1 MFCGSVEHLKRD
13 CPRKVEKDLKQ
24 GVKVGMISQ
33 GGLEDEP
40 DHSFQRK
47 AKKINKQ
54 KKIVVF

>member
-47 AKKINKQ
+47 SKKPIKQ
-54 KKIVVF
+54 KKVVVF